1 MRLGR
6 GHNRVGIVIASVRR
20 GATSSR
26 RKEDAVLRL
35 PGAAFSRIAS
45 ILVLIIVLLV
55 VAVGRAAPPDG
66 ADPNSAVGQWF
77 QSLKQPGTGAS
88 CCSIA
93 DCRPVEYRLSPD
105 GYEAFLD
112 AKWVR
117 IPDHTILHGKTNPID
132 RAVLCR
138 APISGLILCF
148 VPASET

>member
-1 MRLGR
+1 VPR
-6 GHNRVGIVIASVRR
+6 
-20 GATSSR
+20 SS
-26 RKEDAVLRL
+26 
-35 PGAAFSRIAS
+35 GAAFSRATS
-45 ILVLIIVLLV
+45 ILALGVFVLGL
-55 VAVGRAAPPDG
+55 ATSRAAPPDG
-66 ADPNSAVGQWF
+66 ADPNGPVGQWF

-88 CCSIA
+88 CCSIS

-117 IPDHTILHGKTNPID
+117 IPDHTILHGHPNPIA

-138 APISGLILCF
+138 APISGMILCF